1 MIPHLFY
8 YQLVVLGLLWLCVM
22 LHAGWPSRGAGS
34 QARPAEAAPIKPK
47 RIRFHE
53 PQPFAGLTHKPLC
66 ALCAQE
72 AVHPQAS
79 PPVPPEPMPPTHRRP
94 RTVDTSRH
102 FCPHAGCRYRGWL
115 GWGNLRANG
124 HPHGGPWRQFQCT
137 ACSGYFPEHHGTI
150 FHGKRVSP
158 DLLVWAVGA
167 LAEGLGLRAVARVFE
182 VDPNTVLQWL
192 VEVADQAMAFSR
204 YFLHDV
210 RVTQVQLD
218 ELFALLSA
226 VKAGEV
232 SEAEAI
238 TRLSR
243 SPHWVWTAMDPVT
256 KLLLAIDVGERTLAM
271 AQGVVHQVAQ
281 VLAPNCVPLFLTDGF
296 REYITALLTHYG
308 YWGQPARRQA
318 TGPAPKPRWMPLPQ
332 LLYAQVLKAVRRRR
346 LVRVSHR
353 AVFGTLA
360 AVEQVLSTWGW
371 QINTAFIERLNL
383 SMRQHVAAI
392 GRRVTTL
399 CKHEDGVRQQLALY
413 QVYYNFCLPHASL
426 RVPLPQLLPT
436 HGTGS
441 ATQWRP
447 RTPAMAAG
455 LTERVWTLREVLL
468 FRVPPWPQP
477 VGV

>member
-1 MIPHLFY
+1 M
-8 YQLVVLGLLWLCVM
+8 
-22 LHAGWPSRGAGS
+22 
-34 QARPAEAAPIKPK
+34 
-47 RIRFHE
+47 
-53 PQPFAGLTHKPLC
+53 
-66 ALCAQE
+66 
-72 AVHPQAS
+72 
-79 PPVPPEPMPPTHRRP
+79 
-94 RTVDTSRH
+94 H
-102 FCPHAGCRYRGWL
+102 FCPHDGCRSRGWL
-115 GWGNLRANG
+115 ELNNRRANG
-124 HPHGGPWRQFQCT
+124 HPNGAPWRQLQCLS
-137 ACSGYFPEHHGTI
+137 CLGYFPEHHGTI

-158 DLLVWAVGA
+158 ALLVWAVGA

-192 VEVADQAMAFSR
+192 VEVADQVTAFSR

-210 RVTQVQLD
+210 HVTQVQLD

-243 SPHWVWTAMDPVT
+243 SPHWVWAAMDPVT
-256 KLLLAIDVGERTLAM
+256 KLLLALDVGERTLAM

-281 VLAPNCVPLFLTDGF
+281 VLAPHCVPLFVTDGF

-308 YWGQPARRQA
+308 DWVQPARRQA

-332 LLYAQVLKAVRRRR
+332 LLYAQVIKTVRRRR
-346 LVRVSHR
+346 LVRVRHR
-353 AVFGTLA
+353 VMFGTLA
-360 AVEQVLSTWGW
+360 AVEQVLSTCGW

-399 CKHEDGVRQQLALY
+399 GKHEDGIRQQLALY

-436 HGTGS
+436 NGTGS

-455 LTERVWTLREVLL
+455 LTERVWTLREVLH

-477 VGV
+477 VGM